1 MTLLFIH
8 PIYNSLLLLI
18 PNSHSFPSLLPP
30 PSWQPQVSV
39 SVSLF
44 LFLRYVDLYHILDSY
59 ISNIIWYPSFSFYL
73 ALLSMIISRS
83 IHVAV
88 DALFHSFLWLSNIPL
103 CVCTHTYVP
112 YIFPFICRWT
122 VGLFLCLGCCK

>member
-8 PIYNSLLLLI
+8 PIYNSLPLLI

-44 LFLRYVDLYHILDSY
+44 LFLSYVDLCNILDSY
-59 ISNIIWYPSFSFYL
+59 IGNIIWYPSFSFYL
-73 ALLSMIISRS
+73 ASLSMIISRS
-83 IHVAV
+83 IHAAAN
-88 DALFHSFLWLSNIPL
+88 ALFHSFLWLSNIPL
-103 CVCTHTYVP
+103 CVCVCTHTHMYH
-112 YIFPFICRWT
+112 IFFHSS
-122 VGLFLCLGCCK
+122 VNGH